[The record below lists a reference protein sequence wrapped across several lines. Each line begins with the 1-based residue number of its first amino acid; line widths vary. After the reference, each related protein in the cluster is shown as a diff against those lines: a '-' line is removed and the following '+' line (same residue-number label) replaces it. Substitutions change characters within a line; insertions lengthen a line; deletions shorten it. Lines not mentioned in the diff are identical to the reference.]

1 MGKGSKRRP
10 TEIGDKEF
18 VDNWEVAFKRTKK
31 NPERMKPKRKPKN
44 ED

>member
-1 MGKGSKRRP
+1 MGKGCKRRP
-10 TEIGDKEF
+10 TAVDDKEL
-18 VDNWEVAFKRTKK
+18 DDRWEIAFKRTKK